1 MASDATEEVNEKD
14 ILSFHETG
22 RVLKSEELVSEFQLI
37 KEKLKKCAAKDFEDV
52 ARGSGTHL
60 LKLLSP
66 RTGKDQAVLRFV
78 DEGSN
83 ETPEFVPSTNAPL
96 IPIQKVLYRPLQ
108 VEGRPSKSL
117 VEHILNPDD
126 GSSIVLDA
134 FAQVFGGECLEVVKD
149 VLLNPL
155 APITTLPPKEFPI
168 VFVPNPAGG
177 DLQVTPVSPAR
188 AYMGAKEVVRQK
200 IDEKRQLVP
209 FWHLSKQAISA
220 KPQNISG
227 KLGGPRMRFHAA
239 LPKMLDQYDAQLFRY
254 AKGGA
259 FPRFNI
265 KPLQDDVVRY
275 ARLAEQDEA
284 YSNRDIRRGLDS
296 RADRVVMPLLDFIA
310 TVKEDAMAFAA
321 QEELPA
327 APSPIEL
334 LLKQPWPKDVRPVVE
349 RALNGP
355 HFRSR
360 LANWEKQK

>member
-1 MASDATEEVNEKD
+1 MASDATEEVGEKD

-22 RVLKSEELVSEFQLI
+22 RVLKPEELVSEFQLI
-37 KEKLKKCAAKDFEDV
+37 KANLKKCAAKDFEDV

-66 RTGKDQAVLRFV
+66 RTDKDQAVLRFV

-83 ETPEFVPSTNAPL
+83 ETPEFVPSTNAAQ
-96 IPIQKVLYRPLQ
+96 IPIAKAIFRPLQ
-108 VEGRPSKSL
+108 LPPGESKSL
-117 VEHILNPDD
+117 VGHILNPDD
-126 GSSIVLDA
+126 NSAKVLKA
-134 FAQVFGGECLEVVKD
+134 FADVFGAESLD
-149 VLLNPL
+149 VLKHALLSPL
-155 APITTLPPKEFPI
+155 DPIETLPPKEFPI
-168 VFVPNPAGG
+168 IFLPNPKGG

-188 AYMGAKEVVRQK
+188 AYMGAKAVVRQK

-227 KLGGPRMRFHAA
+227 KLGGPRMRFHAE

-265 KPLQDDVVRY
+265 KPLQEDVVRY

-310 TVKEDAMAFAA
+310 TVKRDALAFAA

-360 LANWEKQK
+360 LANWEDQK